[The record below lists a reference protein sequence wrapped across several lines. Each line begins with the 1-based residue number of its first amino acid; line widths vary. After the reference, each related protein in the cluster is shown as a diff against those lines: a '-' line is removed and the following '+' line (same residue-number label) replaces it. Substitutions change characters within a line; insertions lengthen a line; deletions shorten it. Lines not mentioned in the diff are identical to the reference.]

1 MKIVAPKTYMN
12 ARALN
17 RNVMLVDRGVAVRRV
32 IPVAVLV
39 AMDEAHLARDAH
51 LTYGVQHETGPMAVV
66 EREIQRGFVARAC
79 AYAATIMS
87 PSQQA
92 FLYEHVMPLDQIV
105 KDSRL
110 PLTQFE
116 IDRAE
121 LFDHIQGGNRA
132 KMLGKMPPMEPEVHP
147 HLDHA

>member
-1 MKIVAPKTYMN
+1 MKIVAPRQYMRGG
-12 ARALN
+12 ALRRAVL
-17 RNVMLVDRGVAVRRV
+17 LADRGVAVRRV
-32 IPVAVLV
+32 IPVPILV

-51 LTYGVQHETGPMAVV
+51 LTYGHDGMSAAQE
-66 EREIQRGFVARAC
+66 RGFVARAC

-105 KDSRL
+105 RDGAQPTTR
-110 PLTQFE
+110 FE
-116 IDRAE
+116 VDRAE
-121 LFDHIQGGNRA
+121 LFDAIQGGNRA
-132 KMLGKMPPMEPEVHP
+132 RMLGEPDAVESVHP